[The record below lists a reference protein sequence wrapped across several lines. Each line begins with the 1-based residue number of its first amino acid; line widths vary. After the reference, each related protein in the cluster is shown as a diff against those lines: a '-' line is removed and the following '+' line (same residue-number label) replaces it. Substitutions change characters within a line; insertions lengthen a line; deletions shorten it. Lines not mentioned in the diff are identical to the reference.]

1 MIEPSV
7 VDRVLKIVAAV
18 AGPSRTPA
26 DAGADTPLCDA
37 GFWLDSLALL
47 ELVMA
52 CEAEFEFDFDP
63 GTEIAQAKRA
73 TVGSLA
79 AIIAEG
85 RPSR

>member
-1 MIEPSV
+1 MTEPSV
-7 VDRVLKIVAAV
+7 VDRVLKIVADV
-18 AGPSRTPA
+18 AGPSRTPP
-26 DAGADTPLCDA
+26 DAGAGTPLCDG

-52 CEAEFEFDFDP
+52 CEAEFDFDFDP

-79 AIIAEG
+79 AIITER
-85 RPSR
+85 RPRR